1 MKKILLSLILGLGL
15 AFFTVMEA
23 AAAQPA
29 AIRVHGHS
37 KIEADPEVA
46 FLTVKFTAS
55 DPKDTSKARMQL
67 ERIFSGV
74 IARLRQ
80 LNIRDGD
87 LVAQDIET
95 SGNHDAQS
103 KCGQNE
109 EYSVFRSLTVS
120 VYDLSMLDRVVDI
133 VLDGQS
139 NAEIRNV
146 SFGLL
151 NRGKYA
157 DQARELAIQDSI
169 SQAVKVASRYNAKIT
184 RVQNIE
190 YSQNTDL
197 VTPDIQKSI
206 GAANGDDINYEELIT
221 FDLIGSTVSG
231 MMPQMGTGQSVPVQ
245 QPETVKPRAYFKVR
259 KITVTNDVN
268 VTFELDPRPMKY

>member
-55 DPKDTSKARMQL
+55 DLKDTSKARMQL

-87 LVAQDIET
+87 LIAQDIET

-109 EYSVFRSLTVS
+109 EYSVSRSLTVS

-133 VLDGQS
+133 VLDGQHH
-139 NAEIRNV
+139 AETSDKRYYAHECKSQPMAFNKF
-146 SFGLL
+146 SFCCAHFKKLL
-151 NRGKYA
+151 Y
-157 DQARELAIQDSI
+157 
-169 SQAVKVASRYNAKIT
+169 
-184 RVQNIE
+184 
-190 YSQNTDL
+190 YS
-197 VTPDIQKSI
+197 
-206 GAANGDDINYEELIT
+206 
-221 FDLIGSTVSG
+221 F
-231 MMPQMGTGQSVPVQ
+231 
-245 QPETVKPRAYFKVR
+245 
-259 KITVTNDVN
+259 
-268 VTFELDPRPMKY
+268 